1 MCTTVSS
8 AMKFPTLSHMF
19 YTHLATRELSFL
31 FILPLSISQNKSSQ
45 YSFRMTLSLHLPHRP
60 GVLQTTLPHP
70 GEAPRPC
77 GETGKR
83 IMKKSGWSLPPRP
96 RKAQRE
102 MTEKERKQS
111 QERLGLEGTLEHFR
125 GELSGRAGTSCGV
138 ELWIVDSR

>member
-111 QERLGLEGTLEHFR
+111 RGGWAWKGLWNILGVNCQ
-125 GELSGRAGTSCGV
+125 GELALPVGWT
-138 ELWIVDSR
+138 VDSR